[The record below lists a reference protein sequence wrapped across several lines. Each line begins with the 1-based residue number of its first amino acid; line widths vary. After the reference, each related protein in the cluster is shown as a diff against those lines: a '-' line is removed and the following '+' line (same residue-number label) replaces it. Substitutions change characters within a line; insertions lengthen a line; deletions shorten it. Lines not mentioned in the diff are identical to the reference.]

1 MKISAQEEY
10 GLRCL
15 LQVARPAATGAH
27 SLRQIAEN
35 EGISTAYAGKLLWI
49 MNRAGLVRS
58 VRGPKGG
65 YSLGRPASE
74 ILLSDVIKVLDEDTM
89 EHHCQHF
96 AGDLDVCIHT
106 DDCSIRPVVHGLHT
120 LVRDVLSRISLE
132 ELLSG
137 QAAAMTHLTTIRRV
151 PNERSGP

>member
-15 LQVARPAATGAH
+15 LQVARPATSGSH
-27 SLRQIAEN
+27 SLRQIAEG

-49 MNRAGLVRS
+49 LNRAGLVRS

-65 YSLGRPASE
+65 YALGRPASE

-89 EHHCQHF
+89 DHHCQHF
-96 AGDLDVCIHT
+96 AGDLEVCVHT
-106 DDCSIRPVVHGLHT
+106 DDCAIRPVVLGLHT

-137 QAAAMTHLTTIRRV
+137 QAATMTHLTTLRRA
-151 PNERSGP
+151 NDERRPQ

>member
-15 LQVARPAATGAH
+15 LQVARPSTTGSH
-27 SLRQIAEN
+27 TLRQVAES

-49 MNRAGLVRS
+49 LSRAGLVRS

-65 YSLGRPASE
+65 YTLGRPASA
-74 ILLSDVIKVLDEDTM
+74 ILLSDVIKVLDEDSM
-89 EHHCQHF
+89 DHHCQHF
-96 AGDLDVCIHT
+96 AGDQAVCVHT
-106 DDCSIRPVVHGLHT
+106 DDCSIMPVVHGLHT

-132 ELLSG
+132 QVLNGE
-137 QAAAMTHLTTIRRV
+137 AAGMTTLTNIRRV
-151 PNERSGP
+151 QNDRSGQ